1 MLANKCKFNTVKRI
15 LLSLNTSWDKIAVEK
30 GTHWMLAEL
39 DLATDAV
46 IIYDWLTVRDQDVYD
61 KITGVLSVFCSVSI
75 YPCPSISSNVCF
87 LLCGYF
93 HLLWF
98 SKVLHISHSI
108 LDTSASAPL
117 QTLLTSMHT
126 HCSGLC
132 ETHSTSPAKE
142 SVVRMDVQ
150 QNGHDCGVWSLYALY
165 SSLEEGNKATTST
178 HLPGHGY
185 ALSCGHIV
193 F

>member
-75 YPCPSISSNVCF
+75 YP
-87 LLCGYF
+87 
-93 HLLWF
+93 
-98 SKVLHISHSI
+98 
-108 LDTSASAPL
+108 
-117 QTLLTSMHT
+117 
-126 HCSGLC
+126 
-132 ETHSTSPAKE
+132 
-142 SVVRMDVQ
+142 
-150 QNGHDCGVWSLYALY
+150 
-165 SSLEEGNKATTST
+165 
-178 HLPGHGY
+178 
-185 ALSCGHIV
+185 
-193 F
+193 